1 MSVATSLV
9 ARDRELDRALHSL
22 RFSGGVLIAGEAG
35 VGKTLLAATVA
46 DRLSTP
52 PVAWLMATAASRAT
66 PLGVLSRLLPPDLA
80 TIHPA
85 LVAQHVSNRL
95 RELSA
100 EQRSAAPAR
109 AVAPPVLVVDDA
121 QLLDAQSAAVL
132 LSLVTA
138 KSVRLLATM
147 RAGSNPSDAVTALWK
162 EQLVERLDLEPLD
175 RSASRQLLE
184 ALVDGPV
191 ASGTSEMLWQSSH
204 GNPFYLS
211 ELARFGA
218 EHGLLE
224 CKAGVWW
231 WTGGTEM
238 PPRLGELLQR
248 RIDSLSEAG
257 REAVDVLALGEP
269 LPYETLSAVVS
280 EDAIMELDR
289 DQIITSDE
297 RGGVLL
303 LRFSHPLLHTVAERQ
318 LSPAR
323 RRGLARRLRDA
334 PAEHV
339 DIVRRANWED
349 AGGVAPNVEL
359 LLAAADA
366 VLLND
371 AAAALRLATRAQQA
385 EQSVKAA
392 VMVSSAQS
400 ELGRPDLARATLE
413 AARPLVVTEGDRFGY
428 AAEDLSLALWG
439 ERSPQRAWAVVDRL
453 RTELD
458 ESSANYLL
466 AAEAVVRLFTGGCV
480 EVIDLAQRI
489 LAADPDPHQRVR
501 ALTCLTGALAFA
513 DRGAQ
518 AIDAGQQLLDAL
530 SETRV
535 SATRAGLAYALV
547 AVTGV
552 FYGVE
557 YRLPRPVGMSGR
569 WPGEPERLEP
579 QAARA
584 AASAADPAADPSM
597 DLGWP
602 FLVGL
607 KRHFAGDLAGA
618 VGALREAYVQQLAGE
633 GLFRSE
639 ATAELVIVLAELG
652 EVDEAVAIMRDHPPD
667 EVAIIPGLR
676 PWAQSAVEAA
686 TGHHARATSSAIE
699 AAQAAARQGAAAMA
713 MNFLTDAARYGDA
726 REAAAVLPTLGLPL
740 DTPVQQVRA
749 ADIMARAQRDPQVL
763 IAAAETQLA
772 AGFNRHAFEL
782 AELARAAD
790 EHGRHERPIAAV
802 FRQARERLGRTQG
815 SAAALAPSPLTQRE
829 TEVTRLAG
837 RGLSDREIAE
847 DLVLSIRTV
856 QSHLAS
862 AYRKLGIASRSELK

>member
-1 MSVATSLV
+1 M
-9 ARDRELDRALHSL
+9 
-22 RFSGGVLIAGEAG
+22 
-35 VGKTLLAATVA
+35 
-46 DRLSTP
+46 
-52 PVAWLMATAASRAT
+52 
-66 PLGVLSRLLPPDLA
+66 
-80 TIHPA
+80 
-85 LVAQHVSNRL
+85 
-95 RELSA
+95 
-100 EQRSAAPAR
+100 
-109 AVAPPVLVVDDA
+109 LVVDDA

-175 RSASRQLLE
+175 RAASRQLLE

-224 CKAGVWW
+224 CKSGVWW

-413 AARPLVVTEGDRFGY
+413 AARPLVRTEGDRFGY

-439 ERSPQRAWAVVDRL
+439 ERSPQRAWEVVDRL

-530 SETRV
+530 AETRV

-618 VGALREAYVQQLAGE
+618 VGALREAYVQQQAGE

-699 AAQAAARQGAAAMA
+699 AAQAAARHGAAAMA

-862 AYRKLGIASRSELK
+862 AYRKLGIASRSELKS

>member
-1 MSVATSLV
+1 M
-9 ARDRELDRALHSL
+9 
-22 RFSGGVLIAGEAG
+22 G
-35 VGKTLLAATVA
+35 
-46 DRLSTP
+46 
-52 PVAWLMATAASRAT
+52 
-66 PLGVLSRLLPPDLA
+66 
-80 TIHPA
+80 
-85 LVAQHVSNRL
+85 
-95 RELSA
+95 
-100 EQRSAAPAR
+100 
-109 AVAPPVLVVDDA
+109 
-121 QLLDAQSAAVL
+121 
-132 LSLVTA
+132 
-138 KSVRLLATM
+138 
-147 RAGSNPSDAVTALWK
+147 
-162 EQLVERLDLEPLD
+162 
-175 RSASRQLLE
+175 
-184 ALVDGPV
+184 
-191 ASGTSEMLWQSSH
+191 
-204 GNPFYLS
+204 
-211 ELARFGA
+211 GA
-218 EHGLLE
+218 EPAAGLE
-224 CKAGVWW
+224 V
-231 WTGGTEM
+231 
-238 PPRLGELLQR
+238 
-248 RIDSLSEAG
+248 I
-257 REAVDVLALGEP
+257 
-269 LPYETLSAVVS
+269 
-280 EDAIMELDR
+280 
-289 DQIITSDE
+289 
-297 RGGVLL
+297 
-303 LRFSHPLLHTVAERQ
+303 
-318 LSPAR
+318 
-323 RRGLARRLRDA
+323 
-334 PAEHV
+334 
-339 DIVRRANWED
+339 
-349 AGGVAPNVEL
+349 
-359 LLAAADA
+359 
-366 VLLND
+366 
-371 AAAALRLATRAQQA
+371 
-385 EQSVKAA
+385 
-392 VMVSSAQS
+392 
-400 ELGRPDLARATLE
+400 
-413 AARPLVVTEGDRFGY
+413 
-428 AAEDLSLALWG
+428 
-439 ERSPQRAWAVVDRL
+439 DRL
-453 RTELD
+453 RTELA

-584 AASAADPAADPSM
+584 AASAADPDADPAM

-618 VGALREAYVQQLAGE
+618 VGALREAYVQQQAGE

-699 AAQAAARQGAAAMA
+699 AAQTAARHGAAAMA

-749 ADIMARAQRDPQVL
+749 ADVMARAQRDPQVL
-763 IAAAETQLA
+763 IAAAEAQLA

-802 FRQARERLGRTQG
+802 LRRARERLGRTQG

-847 DLVLSIRTV
+847 DLVLVHSYRAEPPGLCVPQARHRVTKRAQVVTGFGADSRGLWCNDSSPGTVARLARAGFDWVALDLQHGLYSRTELIEV
-856 QSHLAS
+856 ARCFPFDLPNWWSGWPRVTSPPSGQ
-862 AYRKLGIASRSELK
+862 RWTLGRRR